1 MILVIDDDV
10 AVQAS
15 LQLLLGENGFRVAVA
30 GRQGEALRVLKTE
43 RVSLILMDMN
53 LSPETTGD
61 DGLELLSEVKSFW
74 PQIPVILITGW
85 GSIELAVEGMRRGA
99 FDFITKPWDNQRLL
113 QSVKNALTL
122 SDQEKSIRLSRQKLD
137 QQYDFSQVIGQHP
150 AMISVLETVAR
161 VAATTASVLI
171 TGESGTG
178 KEVIAEAIHR
188 NSPRRDGPFVPVN
201 LGAIPP
207 SLFESE
213 MFGYKRGAFTDAKTD
228 KPGKFEM
235 AHGGTLFLDEIGE
248 TDINS
253 QVKLLRILQD
263 QKINRIGDNC
273 SRNIDI
279 RVVCA
284 TNRNLVQMVADG
296 SFRED
301 LFYRINL
308 INIELPPLRDRLS
321 DVPLLTAF
329 FIDEFR
335 RKYQKDGLSVSKEG
349 LQALAEMSFPGNI
362 RELKNTLERAA
373 VISPSENLSR
383 EDFMTVPGNQ
393 NRARQTDKLPEPGS
407 MTLEQMEEAMVRKAL
422 EKYSNNVSK
431 AAKSLGLTR
440 QMLYRRMEK
449 YGIEI
454 TGNKDQP

>member
-15 LQLLLGENGFRVAVA
+15 LRLLLGENGFRVATA
-30 GRQGEALRVLKTE
+30 GRQGEALRFLKTE
-43 RVSLILMDMN
+43 VISLILMDMN
-53 LSPETTGD
+53 LSPETTGE
-61 DGLELLSEVKSFW
+61 DGLELLSEVKSVW
-74 PQIPVILITGW
+74 PAIPVILITGW
-85 GSIELAVEGMRRGA
+85 GSIDLAVEGMRRGA

-113 QSVKNALTL
+113 QSVRNALAL
-122 SDQEKSIRLSRQKLD
+122 SEQEKSTRQSRQKLD

-150 AMISVLETVAR
+150 AMISVLETIAR

-178 KEVIAEAIHR
+178 KEVVAEAIHR
-188 NSPRRDGPFVPVN
+188 NSPRRDGPFVAVN

-273 SRNIDI
+273 SRSIDI

-284 TNRNLVQMVADG
+284 TNRKLEQMVADG

-308 INIELPPLRDRLS
+308 INIELPPLRERLS
-321 DVPLLTAF
+321 DIPLLAAF

-335 RKYQKDGLSVSKEG
+335 RKYQKADLTVSRDG
-349 LQALAEMSFPGNI
+349 LQALAEMNFPGNI
-362 RELKNTLERAA
+362 RELKNLIERAV
-373 VISPSENLSR
+373 VISPSDCLGR
-383 EDFMTVPGNQ
+383 DDFSGGKAPLVRPVQ
-393 NRARQTDKLPEPGS
+393 SDKLPEPGS
-407 MTLEQMEEAMVRKAL
+407 ITLEQMEEAMVRKAL
-422 EKYSNNVSK
+422 EKYANNISK

-449 YGIEI
+449 YGIEL
-454 TGNKDQP
+454 